1 MSQNV
6 MKSTTIQMVC
16 HVHDPFQAKSWHGLC
31 QCVWRPP
38 MVPRATNKPQGQKE
52 DAIFRSGSYMGI
64 PYLNGLVSLVLRKHE
79 QNPYKSHPK
88 PLVFLG
94 LCILRHIWI
103 ACGSQCFEFCG
114 GRRVRCRLRT
124 LPSGLQDLLKCSSDL
139 TLDDYAQ
146 APGSLELTLIDMC
159 HFTKKN

>member
-1 MSQNV
+1 

-16 HVHDPFQAKSWHGLC
+16 HVHDPFPGQKLTWLC

-94 LCILRHIWI
+94 LWHFEAYLDCMWITVFGVLR
-103 ACGSQCFEFCG
+103 

-124 LPSGLQDLLKCSSDL
+124 LPYGLQDLLKCSSDL